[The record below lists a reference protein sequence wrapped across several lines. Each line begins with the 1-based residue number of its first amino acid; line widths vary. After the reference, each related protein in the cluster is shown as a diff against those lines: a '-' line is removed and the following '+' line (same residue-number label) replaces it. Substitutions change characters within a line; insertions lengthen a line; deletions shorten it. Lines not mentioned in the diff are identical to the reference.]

1 MVREDQPTP
10 INSDDNSRKVKY
22 TYKFIFWLELN
33 LEINLRIAGT
43 QFDSKSK
50 LTFKSLLEPCDA
62 IDVGLNW
69 FTQLVGQLNGGIR
82 LLLYSFDSKYLRTA

>member
-10 INSDDNSRKVKY
+10 INSDDNSHKVKY
-22 TYKFIFWLELN
+22 ACKFIFWLELN

-50 LTFKSLLEPCDA
+50 LTFKSLLEA
-62 IDVGLNW
+62 VGTL
-69 FTQLVGQLNGGIR
+69 
-82 LLLYSFDSKYLRTA
+82 